1 MVDRTFAEALA
12 AVTAADTRVDSI
24 IADRA
29 ALKSQLD
36 AALANTVIT
45 PAVQAQ
51 INAIFDTSTADA
63 AKIDTA
69 LNANV
74 PPPAPTP

>member
-51 INAIFDTSTADA
+51 INVDLRHLDGGCCQ
-63 AKIDTA
+63 D
-69 LNANV
+69 
-74 PPPAPTP
+74 